1 MATIYNITEAGLT
14 NVTNLYDY
22 AVGANN
28 LSNGLFG
35 VGFLIA
41 GFFITF
47 ASLKGWGVKDAYSS
61 TSFLMAVMAVFFWAM
76 QLITDV
82 FLYIFIFLAVL
93 GVIVLTTG
101 D

>member
-1 MATIYNITEAGLT
+1 M
-14 NVTNLYDY
+14 TNLYDY

-28 LSNGLFG
+28 LSNGLYG

-47 ASLKGWGVKDAYSS
+47 ASLKGWGVKDAYSA
-61 TSFLMAVMAVFFWAM
+61 TSFLIAVMAVFFWAM

-93 GVIVLTTG
+93 GVILLTTG